1 MADDKKSR
9 ALQTSNYINSSS
21 VHNSTV
27 NVVAGPTTPSLS
39 SRTPDSSGHT
49 HSSSCSAAA
58 DQVGASRQPLQPLN
72 SRPPYPAADE
82 SHNMY
87 AEVHDS
93 EGSRVYME
101 NSTAGTLPADVA
113 AAAREKAKSNS
124 SFRRAQHHPPGEALP
139 RLVNNGTGSIT
150 TAALDLEAAAD
161 ANARLFAH
169 WRGSGGSTEGSM
181 GSMVTEG
188 TWATQGTAASC
199 TDTAGSDCTDDTA
212 GSILEEVET
221 VFNMTGE

>member
-1 MADDKKSR
+1 MADDKKPR
-9 ALQTSNYINSSS
+9 ALQTSAYINSSS
-21 VHNSTV
+21 VHNGTV
-27 NVVAGPTTPSLS
+27 NVVAGPTTPST
-39 SRTPDSSGHT
+39 RTPDSSGHAD
-49 HSSSCSAAA
+49 SSSCSAAT
-58 DQVGASRQPLQPLN
+58 DQLGARQPLQPLN
-72 SRPPYPAADE
+72 SRPHPAADAV
-82 SHNMY
+82 HNMY
-87 AEVHDS
+87 TEVHDS

-113 AAAREKAKSNS
+113 AAARAQAKSNN

-150 TAALDLEAAAD
+150 TAALDPEAAAD

-169 WRGSGGSTEGSM
+169 WRGSAGSTEGSM
-181 GSMVTEG
+181 GSIVTEG

-221 VFNMTGE
+221 VFNMTGEQQEV